1 MIVSVKKLTLI
12 TLSQNEER
20 LLHSL
25 GRLGVVHLRKLDE
38 TEFAGFKEAT
48 SEKVREYETLLERLH
63 SLREKMNI
71 SLEELKGKPSDL
83 DIAKV
88 DLENVRAEVDR
99 LENAAKALVDEIH
112 DIRERLKSLSEIK
125 PTLQALQSQGVNP
138 GDLGDFKHIFTKAG
152 VAKTNLMP
160 LLRLRL
166 KTRKD
171 ITFREASLSAKDTFL
186 YVSGLMELKPW
197 VEKLLATVEFK
208 EFKLPDETPE
218 KVDEALKWVEDE
230 SRTNEQRIQ
239 SLENQWNNLKREY
252 VEKALTLEASIKYL
266 LGLATA
272 QSHLLRS
279 RMMIILQGWVPED
292 RINELDMFLK
302 GLNRELGGNVAYS
315 YETPLPEEEVPTI
328 MKNPKL
334 FRAYE
339 TLTRQY
345 GYPDPRES
353 DPTVISTIL
362 WITMFGLMFPDLG
375 QGLAIL
381 GLGVL
386 FAYVIKKPLMGI
398 NAVRL
403 GRLMIGLGASAA
415 FFGLLAG
422 EFFLMEIQP
431 LWPGLMPAWV
441 KYSANVIWLIKI
453 AVFFGIAQIIL
464 GLTLSIRNHLRAG
477 ETLEALLGEK
487 GLAGLITFLGIVLL
501 AFHFLGIN
509 ILPGVGFPELKLA
522 VIRHWTIAVPIIGV
536 IGIAVKPMLSGE
548 GATMSLGVVIE
559 TLTSSFANMLSYAR
573 IAGFCIA
580 HAAFALVVAELLH
593 SNPALGIGLGLIF
606 LNMFALT
613 LELMVVMIQALRL
626 LYYEFS
632 TKFFKGTGIP
642 YTPYRIKV

>member
-1 MIVSVKKLTLI
+1 MIVPVKKLTLI
-12 TLSQNEER
+12 TLSQNEGR
-20 LLHSL
+20 LLDSL

-38 TEFAGFKEAT
+38 KEFVGFREVA
-48 SEKVREYETLLERLH
+48 SEKVREYESLLEK
-63 SLREKMNI
+63 LRTLGEKLNV
-71 SLEELKGKPSDL
+71 SPGELKAPTPVE
-83 DIAKV
+83 AVKV
-88 DLENVRAEVDR
+88 DVEKIQAEVER
-99 LENAAKALVDEIH
+99 LEGEASSLSEEGRR
-112 DIRERLKSLSEIK
+112 IRERLKALSEAK
-125 PTLQALQSQGVNP
+125 PTLQTLQAQGVSP

-152 VAKTNLMP
+152 VAKTHLMP

-166 KTRKD
+166 KTRRD
-171 ITFREASLSAKDTFL
+171 VTFREAPVSAKETFL
-186 YVSGLMELKPW
+186 YVSGLLELKPW

-208 EFKLPDETPE
+208 EFTLPDGTPKTVE
-218 KVDEALKWVEDE
+218 EALKWVEDE
-230 SRTNEQRIQ
+230 SRKLEQRLQ
-239 SLENQWNNLKREY
+239 SLENRWVELKREY
-252 VEKALTLEASIKYL
+252 ADKALTLEASVKYL
-266 LGLATA
+266 LDLSTA
-272 QSHLLRS
+272 QSYLLRS
-279 RMMIILQGWVPED
+279 RMMIVLQGWVPEN
-292 RINELDMFLK
+292 RLNELDAFLK
-302 GLNRELGGNVAYS
+302 GLNQELGGNVAYS
-315 YETPLPEEEVPTI
+315 YESPLPGEEVPTI
-328 MKNPKL
+328 MMNPKL

-362 WITMFGLMFPDLG
+362 WITMFGLMFPDFG

-381 GLGVL
+381 GLGFI
-386 FAYVIKKPLMGI
+386 FAYVVKKPLMGI

-464 GLTLSIRNHLRAG
+464 GLALSIRNHLRG
-477 ETLEALLGEK
+477 KETLEALLGEK
-487 GLAGLITFLGIVLL
+487 GLAGLITFLGIVLV

-509 ILPGVGFPELKLA
+509 ILPGVGFPELKLG
-522 VIRHWTIAVPIIGV
+522 VIRHWTIAVPIVGV
-536 IGIAVKPMLSGE
+536 LGIAVKPMLSGE

-559 TLTSSFANMLSYAR
+559 TLISSFANMLSYAR

-642 YTPYRIKV
+642 YTPYRIKA

>member
-1 MIVSVKKLTLI
+1 MIVPVKKLTLI
-12 TLSQNEER
+12 TLSQNEGR
-20 LLHSL
+20 LLDSL

-38 TEFAGFKEAT
+38 EEFAGFKEVT
-48 SEKVREYETLLERLH
+48 SEKLRDYENLLEKLR
-63 SLREKMNI
+63 SLREKLNV
-71 SLEELKGKPSDL
+71 SPEELK
-83 DIAKV
+83 AKAIGLEVTVV
-88 DLENVRAEVDR
+88 DVEKVQAEVERLENVVNILTEKTRGIREG
-99 LENAAKALVDEIH
+99 LKAL
-112 DIRERLKSLSEIK
+112 SEAK
-125 PTLQALQSQGVNP
+125 PTLQILQSQSVNP
-138 GDLGDFKHIFTKAG
+138 RDLGDFKHIFTKAG
-152 VAKTNLMP
+152 VAKTHLMP

-171 ITFREASLSAKDTFL
+171 VTFREAPVSAKDTFL
-186 YVSGLMELKPW
+186 YVSGLLELKPW
-197 VEKLLATVEFK
+197 VEKLLASVEFK
-208 EFKLPDETPE
+208 EFKLPEGIPGT
-218 KVDEALKWVEDE
+218 VGEALKWVEDE
-230 SRTNEQRIQ
+230 SRKLEDQLR
-239 SLENQWNNLKREY
+239 SCENQWINLKREY
-252 VEKALTLEASIKYL
+252 VEKAGALETAVKYL
-266 LGLATA
+266 LDLTSA

-279 RMMIILQGWVPED
+279 RMMTMLQGWVPED
-292 RINELDMFLK
+292 RIKELDAYLK
-302 GLNRELGGNVAYS
+302 ALNQQLGGNIAYS
-315 YETPLPEEEVPTI
+315 YESPLSDEEVPTI

-353 DPTVISTIL
+353 DPTIISTIL
-362 WITMFGLMFPDLG
+362 WITMFGLMFPDFG

-381 GLGVL
+381 GLGFI
-386 FAYVIKKPLMGI
+386 FAYVVKKPLMGI

-441 KYSANVIWLIKI
+441 KYSVNVIWLIKI
-453 AVFFGIAQIIL
+453 AVFFGVAQIIL
-464 GLTLSIRNHLRAG
+464 GLALSIRNHLKTG

-487 GLAGLITFLGIVLL
+487 GLAGLITFIGIVLV

-509 ILPGVGFPELKLA
+509 ILPGVGFPELKLS
-522 VIRHWTIAVPIIGV
+522 VVRHWSIAVPIVGV

-559 TLTSSFANMLSYAR
+559 TLISSFANMLSYAR

-642 YTPYRIKV
+642 YTPYRIKM